1 MRNPFFSIIIPTY
14 NQAHFLQQALKSV
27 FSQTFKNFEVVV
39 IDNQS
44 SDNTKNVVSL
54 FKKVIYKKIDN
65 RGIIAKSRN
74 YGMKIAKGKWIV
86 FLDSDDYWKKDKLLY
101 IFEKIKK
108 NTFDVI
114 CHNEWIIDTS
124 ENNKKIEKKLWS
136 YGPYEKDFYKK
147 KLIWGNRNSTSAS
160 AVKKSFIKENNI
172 KFDENRSFITSE
184 DYCFFLNI
192 ARLGGIFYY
201 ISKPLGYHTMHKK
214 SASANIKA
222 HKKSKLAVIKHHIFK
237 MQKFENKKY
246 QLYKQ
251 IKKRINIVEA
261 ILNLKN
267 NFFKKKYQKKFIKF
281 LIFDCWITI
290 QHIFLFSL
298 KFFKRVLLRYLYIK

>member
-124 ENNKKIEKKLWS
+124 ENNKKMKKNCGLTVLT
-136 YGPYEKDFYKK
+136 KK
-147 KLIWGNRNSTSAS
+147 I
-160 AVKKSFIKENNI
+160 FIK
-172 KFDENRSFITSE
+172 
-184 DYCFFLNI
+184 
-192 ARLGGIFYY
+192 
-201 ISKPLGYHTMHKK
+201 
-214 SASANIKA
+214 
-222 HKKSKLAVIKHHIFK
+222 
-237 MQKFENKKY
+237 
-246 QLYKQ
+246 
-251 IKKRINIVEA
+251 
-261 ILNLKN
+261 KN
-267 NFFKKKYQKKFIKF
+267 
-281 LIFDCWITI
+281 
-290 QHIFLFSL
+290 
-298 KFFKRVLLRYLYIK
+298 

>member
-1 MRNPFFSIIIPTY
+1 M
-14 NQAHFLQQALKSV
+14 QQALKSV

-114 CHNEWIIDTS
+114 CHNEWIIVTS
-124 ENNKKIEKKLWS
+124 ENNKKIEKKTVVLRALR
-136 YGPYEKDFYKK
+136 KRFYKK

-184 DYCFFLNI
+184 DYCF
-192 ARLGGIFYY
+192 
-201 ISKPLGYHTMHKK
+201 
-214 SASANIKA
+214 
-222 HKKSKLAVIKHHIFK
+222 
-237 MQKFENKKY
+237 
-246 QLYKQ
+246 
-251 IKKRINIVEA
+251 
-261 ILNLKN
+261 
-267 NFFKKKYQKKFIKF
+267 
-281 LIFDCWITI
+281 
-290 QHIFLFSL
+290 
-298 KFFKRVLLRYLYIK
+298 